1 VSARPSVWRHIWRD
15 VILLGLG
22 SVGVVAAQLAFRS
35 ILIAALVPA
44 SYGKLSLVL
53 SIYNTVW
60 ILGTSGLPN
69 SVSRYLA
76 INGPADD
83 RAIVRA
89 ALRANGWLTL
99 GAASIMAVVAGI
111 LLHSLIAAALAGLGL
126 AGMVYSLLTMGILRG
141 RGKIGRAA
149 SVMPIAALGELVP
162 LALLYFV
169 VGADL
174 DPISG
179 FATFCL
185 GNLIGVACGVFFVLR
200 TRPRLLDAPPPNP
213 DPPGPRQLLGFSLW
227 LAAATAG
234 LSALPLIVR
243 SAAAFDSYT
252 LVAVIDVALV
262 LFTIPQR
269 LGTVIVLAAIPRA
282 SKAVQTERVDL
293 TIPLRGQLIAIVPFA
308 LAAALIAFTPWTGD
322 IFAAIGR
329 PEYGSSAKYLA
340 LALLAGPARILY
352 GLVES
357 ALVAHGEG
365 RFLAY
370 NVLSVT
376 GIAAVAMIV
385 AAALGSVMVAFLIF
399 VAAFW
404 IIYFQ
409 GMRRVRRLAE
419 ASAASA
425 VPVAAPA

>member
-1 VSARPSVWRHIWRD
+1 MSKQASVWRHIWRD

-22 SVGVVAAQLAFRS
+22 SVGVVIAQLAFRS

-44 SYGKLSLVL
+44 SYGRLSLVL

-99 GAASIMAVVAGI
+99 GAASIMAIVAGL
-111 LLHSLIAAALAGLGL
+111 LLHSVLAAALAGLGL

-149 SVMPIAALGELVP
+149 SVMPIAALAEVVP
-162 LALLYFV
+162 LAFLYFV

-185 GNLIGVACGVFFVLR
+185 GNLIGVGFGVFFVLR
-200 TRPRLLDAPPPNP
+200 TRPRLVDAPPPNP
-213 DPPGPRQLLGFSLW
+213 EPPGPRQLLGFSLW

-234 LSALPLIVR
+234 LSVLPLIIR

-269 LGTVIVLAAIPRA
+269 LGTVIVLAAVPRA
-282 SKAVQTERVDL
+282 SRAVQDKQTDL
-293 TIPLRGQLIAIVPFA
+293 TIPLRGQLIAIVPFV
-308 LAAALIAFTPWTGD
+308 LAAAVLAFSPWTGEA
-322 IFAAIGR
+322 FAAIGR

-340 LALLAGPARILY
+340 LALLAGPPRILY

-357 ALVAHGEG
+357 ALVARGEG
-365 RFLAY
+365 RFLAF

-376 GIAAVAMIV
+376 GVAAVAMIA
-385 AAALGSVMVAFLIF
+385 AAALGSVTVAFLIF
-399 VAAFW
+399 VGAFW
-404 IIYFQ
+404 LIYAQ
-409 GMRRVRRLAE
+409 GMRRVRLLADTDRHQHL
-419 ASAASA
+419 AA
-425 VPVAAPA
+425 AAT